1 MAPIHTKI
9 QLFESAMGEHGEM
22 LMRLAMTYVKDR
34 GVAEDITQD
43 VFVKAFERIE
53 DYRGEASYKNYLCKL
68 TINRC
73 HDYFRSWHYKNAQ
86 VIQWWDRVVQ
96 PTPSL
101 DSVLMN
107 QDVSHGLGQA
117 ILALPI
123 RYREVIVL
131 FYYQEFS
138 VDEIALLLEIPA
150 NTVKTRLKRARERLK
165 ITLVEEGFDGQA
177 NQTGH

>member
-1 MAPIHTKI
+1 MAPVHTKI
-9 QLFESAMGEHGEM
+9 QRLELAMEEHGEM

-34 GVAEDITQD
+34 QVAEDITQD
-43 VFVKAFERIE
+43 VFVKAFEKLE

-86 VIQWWDRVVQ
+86 VIQWWDRIVQ

-107 QDVSHGLGQA
+107 QDASHELGQA

-123 RYREVIVL
+123 RYREAIVL
-131 FYYQEFS
+131 YYYQEFS
-138 VDEIALLLEIPA
+138 VEEIATLLETPA
-150 NTVKTRLKRARERLK
+150 NTVKTRLKRARDRLK
-165 ITLVEEGFDGQA
+165 IMLEEEEFDGQA
-177 NQTGH
+177 NQTGP

>member
-1 MAPIHTKI
+1 MAPVHTKI
-9 QLFESAMGEHGEM
+9 QRLELAMEEHGEM

-34 GVAEDITQD
+34 QVAEDITQD
-43 VFVKAFERIE
+43 VFVKAFEKLE

-86 VIQWWDRVVQ
+86 VIQWWDRIVQ

-101 DSVLMN
+101 DCVLMN
-107 QDVSHGLGQA
+107 QDASQELGQA

-123 RYREVIVL
+123 RYREAIVL
-131 FYYQEFS
+131 YYYQEFS
-138 VDEIALLLEIPA
+138 VEEIATLLETPA
-150 NTVKTRLKRARERLK
+150 NTVKTRLKRALDRLK
-165 ITLVEEGFDGQA
+165 IMLVEEEFDGQA
-177 NQTGH
+177 NQTGP